1 MDILDS
7 SDDDIL
13 NTFIDEEDTKKISPP
28 EEQNED
34 SADEILTALMEK
46 ENTMSPPKKKKK
58 RLISNV
64 ESPDMETEA
73 RIAELQAQIDL
84 LKKNKLSS
92 HKKEKIELC
101 SHNKTKNDC
110 FFCSQ
115 KPSEINHVDT
125 SNNGVSLNKISTFT
139 LEPETNKESL
149 LDNPETLKLKKPRVA
164 HNLSEKFVD
173 VKDVKF
179 GSKKSSIITEK
190 KNGVIDNLCYSGIVI
205 SKPKLSSAV
214 IEQRMA
220 GKKIIKCS
228 NIQATMKNGDI
239 EGDWVTVGVIV
250 HKTASKQSANGKNF
264 SVWRL
269 SDLGV
274 GTENKTV
281 GLFLFGEVYKEHWKT
296 QVGTVIALLNPS
308 IMKQEKGQEVSIS
321 LDNPKKLMEIGI
333 AKDLGTCKGIRK
345 SDGKQCVMHVNRQ
358 YGDYCEYHVQRALN
372 KAKAGRMELQSGALG
387 PHHVTGER
395 LNAVKKEIS
404 NGVYHYGG
412 STLSLKDFK
421 EKKVK
426 LAVNKPNTGGL
437 RSALGNELSAQA
449 GSDLKAFKLNREKIL
464 EGGSKELNELL
475 VAPTLGSR
483 NLIQHLHGN
492 QTKEKEIKEPTK
504 SSSSVLEFL
513 RNNKSA
519 ITASEKQPCVK
530 RKLTDVD
537 FFNDEAKPIKQTE
550 GKLLKQ
556 KSILEQKPT
565 LSKNVKD
572 KNIEFSDN
580 EEDYLSYNKYT
591 GEQDNNITSSFKMLT
606 ENTVVDL
613 KTKKNIKSSFS
624 YDKAKLKALATI
636 KMKGP
641 LVLDD
646 PNNVVVGKNKGLKS
660 LIKIQEKV
668 GNSLKNDISE
678 PNKVI
683 VEKKKG
689 LLDGVLGH
697 VDLNSKEGKKLLEMK
712 SRNVGALKLAENE
725 REEKYFDSLVKKE
738 QMEERLMNVYEI
750 KVSAV
755 ACRICEYVCET
766 QSKFC
771 YEQNHSIAKLA
782 SVIKRFFQCKSCGLR
797 CAVYNKTV
805 PTKPCSKCN
814 ETSYKK
820 VSMSRERKGP
830 KIGGETLE
838 IRGREEKFLN
848 SMF

>member
-13 NTFIDEEDTKKISPP
+13 NTFLDEEVTEKISPS

-73 RIAELQAQIDL
+73 KIAELQAQIDL
-84 LKKNKLSS
+84 LKKNKLPL
-92 HKKEKIELC
+92 HKKDKLELC

-125 SNNGVSLNKISTFT
+125 SSNKINHVGTSNNAVSLNKISTFT
-139 LEPETNKESL
+139 LQPETNKESL
-149 LDNPETLKLKKPRVA
+149 LDNSETLKIKKARVA

-179 GSKKSSIITEK
+179 GLAPSLSNRPKESSIKTEK
-190 KNGVIDNLCYSGIVI
+190 KDGVIDNLCYSGIVI

-296 QVGTVIALLNPS
+296 QVGAVVALLNPS

-387 PHHVTGER
+387 PHHGTGER

-412 STLSLKDFK
+412 NTLSLKDFK

-437 RSALGNELSAQA
+437 RSVLGSELSAQA

-464 EGGSKELNELL
+464 EGGSKE
-475 VAPTLGSR
+475 
-483 NLIQHLHGN
+483 
-492 QTKEKEIKEPTK
+492 
-504 SSSSVLEFL
+504 
-513 RNNKSA
+513 
-519 ITASEKQPCVK
+519 
-530 RKLTDVD
+530 
-537 FFNDEAKPIKQTE
+537 
-550 GKLLKQ
+550 
-556 KSILEQKPT
+556 
-565 LSKNVKD
+565 
-572 KNIEFSDN
+572 
-580 EEDYLSYNKYT
+580 
-591 GEQDNNITSSFKMLT
+591 
-606 ENTVVDL
+606 
-613 KTKKNIKSSFS
+613 
-624 YDKAKLKALATI
+624 
-636 KMKGP
+636 
-641 LVLDD
+641 
-646 PNNVVVGKNKGLKS
+646 
-660 LIKIQEKV
+660 
-668 GNSLKNDISE
+668 
-678 PNKVI
+678 
-683 VEKKKG
+683 
-689 LLDGVLGH
+689 
-697 VDLNSKEGKKLLEMK
+697 
-712 SRNVGALKLAENE
+712 
-725 REEKYFDSLVKKE
+725 
-738 QMEERLMNVYEI
+738 
-750 KVSAV
+750 
-755 ACRICEYVCET
+755 
-766 QSKFC
+766 
-771 YEQNHSIAKLA
+771 
-782 SVIKRFFQCKSCGLR
+782 
-797 CAVYNKTV
+797 
-805 PTKPCSKCN
+805 
-814 ETSYKK
+814 
-820 VSMSRERKGP
+820 
-830 KIGGETLE
+830 
-838 IRGREEKFLN
+838 
-848 SMF
+848 